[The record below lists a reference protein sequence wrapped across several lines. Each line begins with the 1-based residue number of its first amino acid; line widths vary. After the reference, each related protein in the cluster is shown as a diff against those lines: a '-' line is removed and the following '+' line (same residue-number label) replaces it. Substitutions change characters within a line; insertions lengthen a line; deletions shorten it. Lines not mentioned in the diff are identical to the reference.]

1 MDDRIMVHVFW
12 DLILPF
18 QRGKPGSPERKKSNE
33 ELERVFKESK
43 YYPKLDMGDLFYED
57 GYFVTDKWRIENET
71 VWFRGSDGKE
81 YSAPKRWVIFEKEHP
96 LSFRMRDEAELRSR
110 G

>member
-1 MDDRIMVHVFW
+1 MNSRIMVHVFW

-33 ELERVFKESK
+33 ELERVFKQSK

-57 GYFVTDKWRIENET
+57 GYFVTDKWELIMKRYG
-71 VWFRGSDGKE
+71 FRAATGEGIPRRRSGS
-81 YSAPKRWVIFEKEHP
+81 F
-96 LSFRMRDEAELRSR
+96 SR
-110 G
+110 ASIH